1 VLLSIK
7 EHLPNLVSVQR
18 SFPAESETHVPN
30 SSAANAMQPLPDPA
44 PASSVYVHL
53 MSGEVA
59 TISPATNVVVLP
71 DMVIVYNGELAVASY
86 PRREVFSCSMQETSP
101 SFT

>member
-1 VLLSIK
+1 
-7 EHLPNLVSVQR
+7 
-18 SFPAESETHVPN
+18 
-30 SSAANAMQPLPDPA
+30 
-44 PASSVYVHL
+44 